1 MRLRLAFI
9 ALTRSSRRRLPTPRT
24 CAAPRR
30 SSPPSKTT
38 GVPRTLPL
46 KFDGPPTTG
55 AITPLDLMTRLYK
68 FADDSMMGRLAGT
81 PWNDKGTDYIAAE
94 VKRLGLTPAG
104 DDGYFQHPL
113 VSKAFADSSWIAVGG
128 KRYALWKDFAPRYQ
142 GDTAA
147 VIANAPAVFGGTWGD
162 TASYLPNDQATGKVV
177 VIRLAKQPDGSTN
190 YQLVNRAQLTGRFSN
205 AAAIAVEQ
213 LDYVPP
219 GYVAQ
224 NYAAPSVGVKPDGD
238 EPVRRGAVVLLRHQ
252 RASPTTCS
260 AHPWRRRRPARPA
273 APSTATCIRPPASRR
288 DGTSS
293 PSCPAPIPRCAASS
307 SSSARTTIT
316 SASTTRRRITIP

>member
-1 MRLRLAFI
+1 MRLRLALL
-9 ALTRSSRRRLPTPRT
+9 ALITLAAATPARAQDMRR
-24 CAAPRR
+24 AAPLK
-30 SSPPSKTT
+30 SPEKST

-81 PWNDKGTDYIAAE
+81 TWNDKGTDYIASE

-128 KRYALWKDFAPRYQ
+128 KRYSLWKDFAPRYQ

-147 VIANAPAVFGGTWGD
+147 VLSSAPVVFGGTWGD
-162 TASYLPNDQATGKVV
+162 SASYLTNERATGKVV
-177 VIRLAKQPDGSTN
+177 VIRLARKPDGSVD
-190 YQLVNRAQLTGRFSN
+190 YQLVNRNQLTSRFSN
-205 AAAIAVEQ
+205 AAAIAVAQ
-213 LDYVPP
+213 LDYLPP

-224 NYAAPSVGVKPDGD
+224 NYAAPSVGVKSDAR
-238 EPVRRGAVVLLRHQ
+238 PVPPAV
-252 RASPTTCS
+252 
-260 AHPWRRRRPARPA
+260 PWTGICIRRPA
-273 APSTATCIRPPASRR
+273 SHR
-288 DGTSS
+288 DETSS
-293 PSCPAPIPRCAASS
+293 PSCPAPTPHSATSS

-316 SASTTRRRITIP
+316 SASTTRRRTTIP